1 MSGIK
6 AKAII
11 DPSTGRFIVGN
22 PGGGLLR
29 KGAGDKTNNYET
41 KKQRAMIRDMMDLKF
56 NAEVEVLKG
65 DGTVETRTWMDIL
78 GDMLQIGRASCRERV
93 YHPV

>member
-41 KKQRAMIRDMMDLKF
+41 KEAARHDTRHDGLEVQR
-56 NAEVEVLKG
+56 
-65 DGTVETRTWMDIL
+65 
-78 GDMLQIGRASCRERV
+78 
-93 YHPV
+93 